1 MNSLQI
7 GLIAIGVVVVAILF
21 TWQWWQSRK
30 TGKKADAWSQD
41 DTPALVD
48 ADDKASSHAGWANPE
63 PVPASA
69 ERIEPTLRVPAAETW
84 EPRVLVDD
92 ALTTEPTAPTA
103 PTAAPVMPP
112 TAPAPAPVA
121 PPVAAAPAWVPP
133 AVVPAAVPD
142 APVAPVAAIP
152 PAVPAPARPKLQSE
166 WPFDERLHVH
176 ASIVSLS
183 GGPFDAA
190 PFVAAAG
197 RASAWVRLFR
207 QSPWEVFDPA
217 NVGSVQ
223 HLTLA
228 LPLAS
233 RAGPI
238 EAHDIDE
245 WRLVLAEL
253 AQKQGCEAQF
263 FGFRDGPERAAELDS
278 FLAAV
283 DIIPVAY
290 LVKKDGGQW
299 TGTRLRGTLEA
310 NGFRLQSDG
319 RFAYHEVETDAVIF
333 HAVDGFERPF
343 TPERLRTETIAA
355 LRCMLEPVRLPHPMA
370 RFDMFRQSLRAL
382 SKLLDAELKS
392 SEGTAL
398 GEAEFSTMREEV
410 RTAMDALANAGI
422 EPGSDT
428 ARALFA

>member
-21 TWQWWQSRK
+21 AWQWWQSRK
-30 TGKKADAWSQD
+30 AGKKADAWSQNEP
-41 DTPALVD
+41 PAFAD
-48 ADDKASSHAGWANPE
+48 ADDHAAVPAGRADPE
-63 PVPASA
+63 PAVPAST
-69 ERIEPTLRVPAAETW
+69 ERVEPTLYLPAADTW
-84 EPRVLVDD
+84 EPRVIVDD
-92 ALTTEPTAPTA
+92 AP
-103 PTAAPVMPP
+103 AA
-112 TAPAPAPVA
+112 VA
-121 PPVAAAPAWVPP
+121 PMVPP
-133 AVVPAAVPD
+133 AVPVPTPVAVPVAEPTAVAVSPVPD
-142 APVAPVAAIP
+142 APALVSP
-152 PAVPAPARPKLQSE
+152 PPAPARPKLLSE

-343 TPERLRTETIAA
+343 TPERLRTESIAA
-355 LRCMLEPVRLPHPMA
+355 LRCMLEPVRLPHPLA

-382 SKLLDAELKS
+382 AKLLDAELKT
-392 SEGTAL
+392 SEGAPL
-398 GEAEFSTMREEV
+398 GETEFSTMRDEV

>member
-21 TWQWWQSRK
+21 AWQWWQSRK
-30 TGKKADAWSQD
+30 ADKKPDVRAHDDLRDAVGATD
-41 DTPALVD
+41 RVPEVITPV
-48 ADDKASSHAGWANPE
+48 HAE
-63 PVPASA
+63 PVPPPI
-69 ERIEPTLRVPAAETW
+69 ERIEPTLHVPPAETW
-84 EPRVLVDD
+84 EPRITLDD
-92 ALTTEPTAPTA
+92 ATV
-103 PTAAPVMPP
+103 AAP
-112 TAPAPAPVA
+112 PAPALPARVPDSTPV
-121 PPVAAAPAWVPP
+121 VAAPSWVPP
-133 AVVPAAVPD
+133 VPTAGSLPSESAAVVTTPS
-142 APVAPVAAIP
+142 
-152 PAVPAPARPKLQSE
+152 APARPKLQSE

-176 ASIVSLS
+176 ASVVSLS

-207 QSPWEVFDPA
+207 QSPWELFDPA

-223 HLTLA
+223 HLALA

-253 AQKQGCEAQF
+253 AQKQACEAQF
-263 FGFRDGPERAAELDS
+263 FGFRDGPARAAELDS

-343 TPERLRTETIAA
+343 TPERLRTESIAA
-355 LRCMLEPVRLPHPMA
+355 LRCMLEPVRLPNPVA

-382 SKLLDAELKS
+382 SKLLDAELKT

-398 GEAEFSTMREEV
+398 GEAEFTAMRDEV